1 MLPVIAAGRSI
12 ADVQS
17 DIKQVL
23 EVDDASAN
31 VYVSLSAARLVSVQI
46 TGAIGQPGTVA
57 VPAYTPVSRILP
69 LVGDILPQGSAR
81 NITLFQNGDRQ
92 IIDLYQ
98 SLLGLDAAVDPL
110 VVNNARLH
118 VGDQGGTVAVAGFVG
133 RSGIFELAAGQTAIS
148 TDELFRLANI
158 RLMAPGTK
166 MDLLRFNDQGV
177 PTSEPIAFGKD
188 QMVQAGQALQ
198 IQFVQTRSQSDVKVF
213 GAVEKPFSLNIVNPI
228 PIAELLRNGAAL
240 TSDVY
245 MDFALIA
252 GNRSE
257 NGADRTINLTK
268 ALRFPD
274 RFLIQP
280 GETLII
286 LNLNQYQTLLRQSLT
301 EPSGRISQLL
311 VSAEPA
317 EVFLDGRRVA
327 FVAASGGQTIAD
339 IFGTQLSFPQD
350 IDYDFSLLF
359 DTKAV
364 AQKPKAFLLSE
375 ALTEASGYDLRRGAR
390 LQLFTTTFL
399 RNVNL
404 PNLKNF
410 SVDQTVLESAPG
422 TQNKTAREGIASS
435 TSMSLA
441 NQSNASAGQVQGAEL
456 DSQIAFETQSQL
468 DMGGELAVAARG
480 ISASA
485 PTVIFVNGQQYGF
498 LPSDVR
504 FSNTRLARELTR
516 TAEIYP
522 LYAEVATQAP
532 DGYSFETR
540 SFALGALASRQST
553 FSTQASMRLDFYTQE
568 FIRRFVLPNN
578 PVKTTEDLS
587 KAVETLRA
595 AGRFISGAVRQPGQ
609 YPVAAD
615 LSLDLFLRVAG
626 GALPNADLKNVILR
640 TYVVSRNGEIDL
652 QRSKRID
659 LTAVSPASIKLS
671 GNYDILIPA
680 LVNNAVSGVV
690 ALNGQVQRP
699 GNYTVGRDET
709 LHDIIERAGGFTEV
723 AYPLGAVLTR
733 QSLKEEQ
740 TRANLSL
747 ARQVEQSILSLSQNA
762 SAEQSQQ
769 IPAVIGLA
777 NQLRTLSGSGRQIV
791 NAALKSG
798 ENPVFLEDGDSLFIP
813 KRPSHVS
820 VIGSVYNE
828 VSAVY
833 APYKTPRNYISEAG
847 GTSKIA
853 DSKNVYMVLPNGQ
866 SEPIGE
872 IDSANVIIPPGAVLI
887 VPPKVDKLSPLGL
900 SRVVS
905 DILSNIATSVLAI
918 NAVR

>member
-1 MLPVIAAGRSI
+1 
-12 ADVQS
+12 
-17 DIKQVL
+17 
-23 EVDDASAN
+23 
-31 VYVSLSAARLVSVQI
+31 
-46 TGAIGQPGTVA
+46 
-57 VPAYTPVSRILP
+57 
-69 LVGDILPQGSAR
+69 
-81 NITLFQNGDRQ
+81 
-92 IIDLYQ
+92 
-98 SLLGLDAAVDPL
+98 
-110 VVNNARLH
+110 
-118 VGDQGGTVAVAGFVG
+118 
-133 RSGIFELAAGQTAIS
+133 
-148 TDELFRLANI
+148 
-158 RLMAPGTK
+158 
-166 MDLLRFNDQGV
+166 
-177 PTSEPIAFGKD
+177 
-188 QMVQAGQALQ
+188 
-198 IQFVQTRSQSDVKVF
+198 
-213 GAVEKPFSLNIVNPI
+213 
-228 PIAELLRNGAAL
+228 
-240 TSDVY
+240 
-245 MDFALIA
+245 
-252 GNRSE
+252 
-257 NGADRTINLTK
+257 
-268 ALRFPD
+268 
-274 RFLIQP
+274 
-280 GETLII
+280 
-286 LNLNQYQTLLRQSLT
+286 
-301 EPSGRISQLL
+301 
-311 VSAEPA
+311 
-317 EVFLDGRRVA
+317 
-327 FVAASGGQTIAD
+327 
-339 IFGTQLSFPQD
+339 
-350 IDYDFSLLF
+350 
-359 DTKAV
+359 
-364 AQKPKAFLLSE
+364 
-375 ALTEASGYDLRRGAR
+375 
-390 LQLFTTTFL
+390 
-399 RNVNL
+399 VNL

-671 GNYDILIPA
+671 GNYDIQIPA
-680 LVNNAVSGVV
+680 LVNNALSGVV

>member
-1 MLPVIAAGRSI
+1 
-12 ADVQS
+12 
-17 DIKQVL
+17 
-23 EVDDASAN
+23 
-31 VYVSLSAARLVSVQI
+31 VQI

-92 IIDLYQ
+92 IVDLYQ

-213 GAVEKPFSLNIVNPI
+213 GAVEKPFSLNVVNPI

-468 DMGGELAVAARG
+468 NMGGELAVAARG

>member
-1 MLPVIAAGRSI
+1 
-12 ADVQS
+12 
-17 DIKQVL
+17 
-23 EVDDASAN
+23 
-31 VYVSLSAARLVSVQI
+31 VQI

-92 IIDLYQ
+92 IVDLYQ

-213 GAVEKPFSLNIVNPI
+213 GAVEKPFSLNVVNPI

-410 SVDQTVLESAPG
+410 SVDQTVLESASG

>member
-1 MLPVIAAGRSI
+1 M
-12 ADVQS
+12 
-17 DIKQVL
+17 
-23 EVDDASAN
+23 
-31 VYVSLSAARLVSVQI
+31 
-46 TGAIGQPGTVA
+46 
-57 VPAYTPVSRILP
+57 
-69 LVGDILPQGSAR
+69 
-81 NITLFQNGDRQ
+81 
-92 IIDLYQ
+92 
-98 SLLGLDAAVDPL
+98 
-110 VVNNARLH
+110 
-118 VGDQGGTVAVAGFVG
+118 
-133 RSGIFELAAGQTAIS
+133 
-148 TDELFRLANI
+148 
-158 RLMAPGTK
+158 
-166 MDLLRFNDQGV
+166 
-177 PTSEPIAFGKD
+177 
-188 QMVQAGQALQ
+188 
-198 IQFVQTRSQSDVKVF
+198 
-213 GAVEKPFSLNIVNPI
+213 
-228 PIAELLRNGAAL
+228 
-240 TSDVY
+240 
-245 MDFALIA
+245 
-252 GNRSE
+252 
-257 NGADRTINLTK
+257 
-268 ALRFPD
+268 
-274 RFLIQP
+274 
-280 GETLII
+280 
-286 LNLNQYQTLLRQSLT
+286 NLNQYQTLLRQSLT

-410 SVDQTVLESAPG
+410 SVDQTVLESASG

-441 NQSNASAGQVQGAEL
+441 NQSNASVGQVQGAEL

-553 FSTQASMRLDFYTQE
+553 FSTQASMRLDFFTQE

-615 LSLDLFLRVAG
+615 LSLELFLRVAG

-777 NQLRTLSGSGRQIV
+777 NQ
-791 NAALKSG
+791 
-798 ENPVFLEDGDSLFIP
+798 
-813 KRPSHVS
+813 
-820 VIGSVYNE
+820 
-828 VSAVY
+828 
-833 APYKTPRNYISEAG
+833 KT
-847 GTSKIA
+847 
-853 DSKNVYMVLPNGQ
+853 Q
-866 SEPIGE
+866 Q
-872 IDSANVIIPPGAVLI
+872 
-887 VPPKVDKLSPLGL
+887 
-900 SRVVS
+900 
-905 DILSNIATSVLAI
+905 
-918 NAVR
+918 